1 MKIRWI
7 CSLITVCI
15 VLFLHNSC
23 KQYIVDNPSTAS
35 LKSASFD
42 LSGYRSQ
49 KVYTTLDRIIIP
61 DKVTSEKAIK
71 PWEVTL
77 FSKYGYGKWHY
88 ESGKPYVKKLELM
101 APGYSAKSNQKTLNL
116 LRFCTMTDIHLT
128 DKEGPAQTI
137 EYSFIPALFPITISC
152 YSPSMIYSTHVLNAS
167 VQTVNELNRQNPVD
181 FVIALGDMANTSI
194 YNEIRW
200 FIDVLDGKTINPD
213 SGKKDDPIPGPGN
226 DYQDKYQA
234 EGLAKTIPWY
244 ATIGNHDHFFN
255 GAKPFTDKI
264 IKNLIGTHIL
274 QLGNVFTEENA
285 LDLNTY
291 SMGTLDGSTVN
302 GDIIGAGVVSEMK
315 RIPTIPSDPNR
326 HAITKWQMMK
336 EFSTTS
342 STPKGHGFNQPN
354 LFNGCYSFEPKS
366 DLPLKVIVL
375 DDTMED
381 NDKPPFGIGYGCG
394 SLGNGRFEWLVRQ
407 LQLGQKEG
415 KLMIVAA
422 HIPIGVEP
430 PKSMLGWL
438 DQDDQRAIITEL
450 KKYPNFMLWVS
461 GHRHLDTVTAFPSED
476 KDHPENG
483 FWEVETRS
491 LREFPQQFRSFDIV
505 RNSDNTISIFA
516 TNVDPDI
523 KNNSFAAKSR
533 SLAIAAYQTYGRSE
547 SPLSENVELVKQL
560 SRQMEEKIAR
570 YRK

>member
-1 MKIRWI
+1 MKTKWI
-7 CSLITVCI
+7 CLLLLLSF

-23 KQYIVDNPSTAS
+23 KQYIVDNPSTVS
-35 LKSASFD
+35 LKSASID
-42 LSGYRSQ
+42 LSGSSSQ

-61 DKVTSEKAIK
+61 DKVTSDKVLK
-71 PWEVTL
+71 PWDVTL

-88 ESGKPYVKKLELM
+88 ESGDPYKKRLELM
-101 APGYSAKSNQKTLNL
+101 AAGYSAKSDQKTLNL

-152 YSPSMIYSTHVLNAS
+152 YSPSMIYSTHVLNATI
-167 VQTVNELNRQNPVD
+167 QTVNELNRQKQVD
-181 FVIALGDMANTSI
+181 FVLSLGDMANTSI

-213 SGKKDDPIPGPGN
+213 SGKKDDPVPGPGN

-234 EGLAKTIPWY
+234 EGLTKTIPWY

-255 GAKPFTDKI
+255 GAKPFTEKI
-264 IKNLIGTHIL
+264 RKNLIGTHIL

-291 SMGTLDGSTVN
+291 SMGALDGSTVN
-302 GDIIGAGVVSEMK
+302 GDVIGAGVVSEMK

-336 EFSTTS
+336 EFSTTT

-381 NDKPPFGIGYGCG
+381 SDNPPFGIGYGCG

-415 KLMIVAA
+415 KLMIIAA
-422 HIPIGVEP
+422 HVPIGVEDP
-430 PKSMLGWL
+430 NSMLGWL
-438 DQDDQRAIITEL
+438 DQDDQREIITDR
-450 KKYPNFMLWVS
+450 KS
-461 GHRHLDTVTAFPSED
+461 
-476 KDHPENG
+476 
-483 FWEVETRS
+483 TR
-491 LREFPQQFRSFDIV
+491 L
-505 RNSDNTISIFA
+505 NSSH
-516 TNVDPDI
+516 
-523 KNNSFAAKSR
+523 
-533 SLAIAAYQTYGRSE
+533 
-547 SPLSENVELVKQL
+547 
-560 SRQMEEKIAR
+560 
-570 YRK
+570 